1 MRANN
6 NNINAEQFLGTMLKE
21 FLTKKRDS
29 ILGKWFDLILKSYHP
44 DVSKFLKK
52 ERDRFNNPV
61 GHNIFQN
68 INRIYDDLLNDT
80 DGERIAVCL
89 DNIIRI
95 RSVQDFSAREA
106 VAFIFQLKKI
116 IREELGSENRGDKIL
131 KEILEFEREIDELAL
146 LAFQIYMRC
155 REELFEIR
163 AKELRNRS
171 DKLLEMADIT
181 GCGSGKKEDSRMI
194 NGVGD
199 APKGDDPE

>member
-1 MRANN
+1 
-6 NNINAEQFLGTMLKE
+6 MLRELLIQNKD
-21 FLTKKRDS
+21 T
-29 ILGKWFDLILKSYHP
+29 ILGKWFNLILKSYPP

-68 INRIYDDLLNDT
+68 INRIYDYLLDET

-131 KEILEFEREIDELAL
+131 KEILEFEQEIDELAL

-171 DKLLEMADIT
+171 DKLLEMADVP
-181 GCGSGKKEDSRMI
+181 GRRSGKKEDSRMI
-194 NGVGD
+194 KGVGD
-199 APKGDDPE
+199 TMKGDDPE

>member
-1 MRANN
+1 
-6 NNINAEQFLGTMLKE
+6 MLRELLIQNKD
-21 FLTKKRDS
+21 T
-29 ILGKWFDLILKSYHP
+29 ILGKWFNLILKSYPP

-61 GHNIFQN
+61 GHTIFQN
-68 INRIYDDLLNDT
+68 INHIYDELVNET
-80 DGERIAVCL
+80 DGERIVVCL

-95 RSVQDFSAREA
+95 RSVQDFSPREA

-116 IREELGSENRGDKIL
+116 IRDELGSENRGDKIL
-131 KEILEFEREIDELAL
+131 KEILEFEQEIDELAL

-171 DKLLEMADIT
+171 DKLLEMADVT
-181 GCGSGKKEDSRMI
+181 GCRSGKKEDSRMI
-194 NGVGD
+194 NGARD
-199 APKGDDPE
+199 TLKGDDPE

>member
-1 MRANN
+1 
-6 NNINAEQFLGTMLKE
+6 MLRELLIQNKD
-21 FLTKKRDS
+21 T
-29 ILGKWFDLILKSYHP
+29 ILGKWFNLILKSYSP

-52 ERDRFNNPV
+52 EKDRFNNPV
-61 GHNIFQN
+61 GHNIYQN
-68 INRIYDDLLNDT
+68 INHIYDYLLDET

-116 IREELGSENRGDKIL
+116 IREELGSQNRGDRIL
-131 KEILEFEREIDELAL
+131 REILEFEQEIDELAL

-163 AKELRNRS
+163 AKELRNRAN
-171 DKLLEMADIT
+171 KLPEMADVP
-181 GCGSGKKEDSRMI
+181 GCRSGKKEDSRMI
-194 NGVGD
+194 SRAGD
-199 APKGDDPE
+199 TLKGDDPE